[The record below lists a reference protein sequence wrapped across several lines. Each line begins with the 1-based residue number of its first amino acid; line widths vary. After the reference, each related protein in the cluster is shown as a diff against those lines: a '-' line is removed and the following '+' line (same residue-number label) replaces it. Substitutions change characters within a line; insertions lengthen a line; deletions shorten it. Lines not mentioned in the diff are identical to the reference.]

1 MRYLFVMYLVL
12 GLGPLTAFAEGARTE
27 CLGRFKFTAPEHF
40 EWATY
45 NIDRTRID
53 NSGGHTFSEKI
64 GAESEYAD
72 YAYDGDG
79 LIIKV
84 SDVTTRRAFELAR
97 GAIFGDIERAKIN
110 LKKKLEIEKSIQND
124 MRGRH
129 SAEDMADQQ
138 ARVERAKEEL
148 ATAEVYEHD
157 LGIPDA
163 HILGSE
169 TKPFEFFLWRNSR
182 VYYFSMK
189 KPAKNSIERIKDLIA
204 RFEPREL
211 YQVPKGPGVC
221 FPYGFIHDDGK
232 TGFSVKNSLRLA
244 STPNVIMSMVHA
256 SPESSTP
263 TKPTR
268 GLYDTHY
275 EPSYDWRKW
284 NRSGISEK
292 LQFGKRTTLLEGW
305 RLDPRPDSG
314 EQERAW
320 FAVAHEG
327 GLFRSLMAVHM
338 HTFPQ
343 GTDGLKTLTPTP
355 EEVIPK
361 FQAITRSIREF

>member
-45 NIDRTRID
+45 NIGRKRID
-53 NSGGHTFSEKI
+53 KPGGHAFSEEI
-64 GAESEYAD
+64 GAGFEYGS
-72 YAYDGDG
+72 YAYDH
-79 LIIKV
+79 LTVRV
-84 SDVTTRRAFELAR
+84 SDITTRRAFESTR
-97 GAIFGDIERAKIN
+97 RAIFGDIEQAKIN
-110 LKKKLEIEKSIQND
+110 LKEKLESHKRILES
-124 MRGRH
+124 MRGRY
-129 SAEDMADQQ
+129 SAEDMATQQ
-138 ARVERAKEEL
+138 ARVERAKEDL
-148 ATAEVYEHD
+148 ATVGIYEHD

-163 HILGSE
+163 HFLGSE
-169 TKPFEFFLWRNSR
+169 TTPFEFFLWRNNR
-182 VYYFSMK
+182 VYYFFMD
-189 KPAKNSIERIKDLIA
+189 KPAKNSTERIKDLIA

-232 TGFSVKNSLRLA
+232 TGFSIKNSLRLA
-244 STPNVIMSMVHA
+244 STPNVIMSMIHA
-256 SPESSTP
+256 SPDDP

-268 GLYDTHY
+268 GLYNTHY
-275 EPSYDWRKW
+275 YPGYDREKWRK
-284 NRSGISEK
+284 SKILEK

-305 RLDPRPDSG
+305 RLDPRPGSG

-320 FAVAHEG
+320 FAVAHVG

-343 GTDGLKTLTPTP
+343 GTDGLKTLTPPP